1 MLMKSRI
8 LIIILG
14 IAFLAS
20 CSSILSQNTG
30 KKTQSSSLMDF
41 LYPDK
46 TSRSEHK
53 PEIPVL
59 KLPVK
64 VGLAFVPSKNWQ
76 RDGIHGKDQVELLE
90 KVKKSFLKYDYI
102 DRIAIIP
109 STYLNGG
116 ESFST
121 LEQVGRL
128 YDVDIMAL
136 VSYDQVTQSLENN
149 AALLY
154 WTIVGMYIIPGNEN
168 SIQTFVD
175 TAVFDIKSKKMLF
188 RAPGINK
195 LEKRTTAVGID
206 DTLTEKSLEG
216 FGLAVTDMT
225 VNLDA
230 ELARFKVR
238 VKEEKIAKVEH
249 RKGYSGGGSISYY
262 LLILVFVVLTRK
274 STRTKIVGFCSFVAN
289 FSQQFFARY
298 LGVIPTFEEWGI

>member
-1 MLMKSRI
+1 MKSRI

-41 LYPDK
+41 LYPDE
-46 TSRSEHK
+46 TSRSEHA

-76 RDGIHGKDQVELLE
+76 RGGIHGKDQVELLE

-102 DRIAIIP
+102 DRIEVIP
-109 STYLNGG
+109 STYLQGG
-116 ESFST
+116 DGFTT
-121 LEQVGRL
+121 LEQVARL
-128 YDVDIMAL
+128 YDVDVMAL
-136 VSYDQVTQSLENN
+136 VSYDQVIQSLENN

-154 WTIVGMYIIPGNEN
+154 WTIVGMYVIPGNEN

-195 LEKRTTAVGID
+195 LEKRTTAIGID
-206 DTLTEKSLEG
+206 ETLSEKSLEG

-230 ELARFKVR
+230 ELASFKTR

-249 RKGYSGGGSISYY
+249 RKGYSGGGSIGYY
-262 LLILVFVVLTRK
+262 LLVLVFVVLTRK
-274 STRTKIVGFCSFVAN
+274 STRTKNSWLLLL
-289 FSQQFFARY
+289 RR
-298 LGVIPTFEEWGI
+298 

>member
-1 MLMKSRI
+1 MKSRI
-8 LIIILG
+8 LITILG

-41 LYPDK
+41 LYPDE

-53 PEIPVL
+53 PEMPVL

-76 RDGIHGKDQVELLE
+76 NDGIHGKDQVELLE
-90 KVKKSFLKYDYI
+90 TVKKSFLKYDYI
-102 DRIAIIP
+102 DHIEIIP

-116 ESFST
+116 EGFST

-128 YDVDIMAL
+128 YDVDVMAL
-136 VSYDQVTQSLENN
+136 VSYDQVSQSLENN

-195 LEKRTTAVGID
+195 IEKRTTAVGID
-206 DTLTEKSLEG
+206 ETLSEKSLEG
-216 FGLAVTDMT
+216 FELAVTDMT

-230 ELARFKVR
+230 ELARFKTR

-249 RKGYSGGGSISYY
+249 REGFSGGGSMGYS
-262 LLILVFVVLTRK
+262 LLVLVFVVLTRK
-274 STRTKIVGFCSFVAN
+274 YVLKKGQC
-289 FSQQFFARY
+289 
-298 LGVIPTFEEWGI
+298 

>member
-1 MLMKSRI
+1 MKSRI
-8 LIIILG
+8 FIIMLGIIL
-14 IAFLAS
+14 LAS
-20 CSSILSQNTG
+20 CSAIVSNNTG

-41 LYPDK
+41 LYPNKD
-46 TSRSEHK
+46 SRTEHK

-64 VGLAFVPSKNWQ
+64 VGLAFVPSKSWQ

-102 DRIAIIP
+102 DRIEIIP

-116 ESFST
+116 EGFST

-128 YDVDIMAL
+128 YDVDVMAL

-206 DTLTEKSLEG
+206 DTLAEKSLEG
-216 FGLAVTDMT
+216 FGLAVTDMSK
-225 VNLDA
+225 NLDD
-230 ELARFKVR
+230 ELARFKTR

-249 RKGYSGGGSISYY
+249 REGYSGGSMNYY
-262 LLILVFVVLTRK
+262 FLVLVFVLLTRQ
-274 STRTKIVGFCSFVAN
+274 SSRKIYSWL
-289 FSQQFFARY
+289 FSLRFK
-298 LGVIPTFEEWGI
+298 L

>member
-1 MLMKSRI
+1 MKTRI
-8 LIIILG
+8 FIILLS
-14 IAFLAS
+14 ALFLAS
-20 CSSILSQNTG
+20 CSSLMSNNTG

-41 LYPDK
+41 LYPNHA
-46 TSRSEHK
+46 SRAEHQ

-59 KLPVK
+59 TLPVK

-76 RDGIHGKDQVELLE
+76 RDGIHNKDQIELLE

-102 DRIAIIP
+102 DRIEIIP

-116 ESFST
+116 EGFTT

-128 YDVDIMAL
+128 YDVDVMAL

-168 SIQTFVD
+168 SVQTFVD

-195 LEKRTTAVGID
+195 LEKRTTAIGVD
-206 DTLTEKSLEG
+206 DTLIQKSLEG
-216 FGLAVTDMT
+216 FSLAVSDMT
-225 VNLDA
+225 INLDA
-230 ELARFKVR
+230 ELSTFKTR

-249 RKGYSGGGSISYY
+249 REGYSGGAASYY
-262 LLILVFVVLTRK
+262 WLFFMILILGRK
-274 STRTKIVGFCSFVAN
+274 ACCKQSNPIK
-289 FSQQFFARY
+289 
-298 LGVIPTFEEWGI
+298 

>member
-1 MLMKSRI
+1 MSN
-8 LIIILG
+8 
-14 IAFLAS
+14 
-20 CSSILSQNTG
+20 NTG

-41 LYPDK
+41 LYPNHA
-46 TSRSEHK
+46 SRAEHQ

-59 KLPVK
+59 TLPVK

-76 RDGIHGKDQVELLE
+76 RDGIHNKDQIELLE

-102 DRIAIIP
+102 DRIEIIP

-116 ESFST
+116 EGFTT

-128 YDVDIMAL
+128 YDVDVMAL

-168 SIQTFVD
+168 SVQTFVD

-195 LEKRTTAVGID
+195 LEKRTTAIGVD
-206 DTLTEKSLEG
+206 DTLIQKSLEG
-216 FGLAVTDMT
+216 FSLAVSDMT
-225 VNLDA
+225 INLDA
-230 ELARFKVR
+230 ELSTFKTR

-249 RKGYSGGGSISYY
+249 REGYSGGAASYY
-262 LLILVFVVLTRK
+262 WLFFMILILGRK
-274 STRTKIVGFCSFVAN
+274 ACCKQSNPIK
-289 FSQQFFARY
+289 
-298 LGVIPTFEEWGI
+298 

>member
-1 MLMKSRI
+1 MKSRI
-8 LIIILG
+8 VIIILG
-14 IAFLAS
+14 IIFLAS

-30 KKTQSSSLMDF
+30 KNTKSSSLMDF
-41 LYPDK
+41 LYPDE

-53 PEIPVL
+53 AEIPIL

-64 VGLAFVPSKNWQ
+64 VGLAFVPSKNWK
-76 RDGIHGKDQVELLE
+76 RDGIHSKDQIELLE

-102 DRIAIIP
+102 DRIEVIP
-109 STYLNGG
+109 STYLKG
-116 ESFST
+116 EDGFTT
-121 LEQVGRL
+121 LEQVSRL
-128 YDVDIMAL
+128 YDVDVMAL

-175 TAVFDIKSKKMLF
+175 TAVFDVKSKKMLF

-195 LEKRTTAVGID
+195 LEKRTTAIRID
-206 DTLTEKSLEG
+206 ETLSEKSLEG

-230 ELARFKVR
+230 ELARFKTR

-249 RKGYSGGGSISYY
+249 RKGYSSGGSMGYY
-262 LLILVFVVLTRK
+262 LLVLVFVVLTRK
-274 STRTKIVGFCSFVAN
+274 SAKKKYS
-289 FSQQFFARY
+289 
-298 LGVIPTFEEWGI
+298 

>member
-1 MLMKSRI
+1 MKTKI
-8 LIIILG
+8 FIILLS
-14 IAFLAS
+14 ALFLAS
-20 CSSILSQNTG
+20 CSSLMSNNTG

-41 LYPDK
+41 LYPNHA
-46 TSRSEHK
+46 SRAEHQ

-59 KLPVK
+59 TLPVK

-76 RDGIHGKDQVELLE
+76 RDGIHNKDQIELLE

-102 DRIAIIP
+102 DRIEIIP

-116 ESFST
+116 EGFTT

-128 YDVDIMAL
+128 YDVDVMAL

-168 SIQTFVD
+168 SVQTFVD

-195 LEKRTTAVGID
+195 LEKRTTAIGVD
-206 DTLTEKSLEG
+206 DMLIQKSLEG
-216 FGLAVTDMT
+216 FSLAVSDMT
-225 VNLDA
+225 INLDA
-230 ELARFKVR
+230 ELSTFKTR

-249 RKGYSGGGSISYY
+249 REGYSGGAASYY
-262 LLILVFVVLTRK
+262 WLFFIILILGRK
-274 STRTKIVGFCSFVAN
+274 ACCKQSNPIK
-289 FSQQFFARY
+289 
-298 LGVIPTFEEWGI
+298 

>member
-1 MLMKSRI
+1 
-8 LIIILG
+8 
-14 IAFLAS
+14 
-20 CSSILSQNTG
+20 
-30 KKTQSSSLMDF
+30 MDF
-41 LYPDK
+41 LYPDE
-46 TSRSEHK
+46 TSRSKHK

-76 RDGIHGKDQVELLE
+76 RDGIHSKDQIELLE

-102 DRIAIIP
+102 DRIEVIP
-109 STYLNGG
+109 RTYLQGG
-116 ESFST
+116 DGFTT
-121 LEQVGRL
+121 LEQVARL
-128 YDVDIMAL
+128 YDVDVMAL

-154 WTIVGMYIIPGNEN
+154 WTIVGMYVIPGNEN

-206 DTLTEKSLEG
+206 ETLAEKSLEG
-216 FGLAVTDMT
+216 FGLAVTDMSA
-225 VNLDA
+225 NLDA
-230 ELARFKVR
+230 ELARFKTR

-249 RKGYSGGGSISYY
+249 RKGHSGGSMSYY
-262 LLILVFVVLTRK
+262 FLFLVFVVLTIK
-274 STRTKIVGFCSFVAN
+274 SIRIKS
-289 FSQQFFARY
+289 SWFFLLRC
-298 LGVIPTFEEWGI
+298 

>member
-1 MLMKSRI
+1 MSMKAKVFISI
-8 LIIILG
+8 LSLLFIM
-14 IAFLAS
+14 S
-20 CSSILSQNTG
+20 CSSLLSNNTG

-41 LYPDK
+41 LYPNHE
-46 TSRSEHK
+46 SRAEHK

-59 KLPVK
+59 TLPVK

-76 RDGIHGKDQVELLE
+76 RDGIHNKDQIELLE
-90 KVKKSFLKYDYI
+90 KVKKTFLKYDYI
-102 DRIAIIP
+102 DRIEIIP

-116 ESFST
+116 EGFTT

-128 YDVDIMAL
+128 YDVDVMAL

-188 RAPGINK
+188 RAPGLNK
-195 LEKRTTAVGID
+195 LEKRTTAIGVD
-206 DTLTEKSLEG
+206 DTLTQKSLEG

-225 VNLDA
+225 SNLEA
-230 ELARFKVR
+230 ELANFKTR

-249 RKGYSGGGSISYY
+249 RAGYSGGAANYYY
-262 LLILVFVVLTRK
+262 LLFMVLVFCRK
-274 STRTKIVGFCSFVAN
+274 ALFNQSSKIN
-289 FSQQFFARY
+289 QRY
-298 LGVIPTFEEWGI
+298 TLLKESLK